1 MIWGLRPIAR
11 PGQALA
17 APLGARA
24 SVRTETQAPPA
35 MAEQSQAAWGHEVAA
50 GVRPEEGEAWNF
62 QGSALAR
69 CLGHTPVFSR
79 WEPWETNEQKKRP
92 GLILSQET
100 SGETRGH
107 PAAAGHCAEDARSRD
122 NAEGGDWRRAGRSP
136 HLRVGR
142 GGR

>member
-1 MIWGLRPIAR
+1 
-11 PGQALA
+11 
-17 APLGARA
+17 
-24 SVRTETQAPPA
+24 

-50 GVRPEEGEAWNF
+50 GVTPEEGEAWNF

-92 GLILSQET
+92 GLTLSQET

-107 PAAAGHCAEDARSRD
+107 PAAAGHCAEDARSRG